1 MSQTLTRILD
11 GSDDEAEAVLL
22 GAPGVGDVSQRH
34 EVGARVNRAHRLL
47 RVPAG

>member
-1 MSQTLTRILD
+1 MSQTLTRIFD
-11 GSDDEAEAVLL
+11 GGDDETEAVLF

-34 EVGARVNRAHRLL
+34 EVGARVNCAHGLL